1 MDSAFT
7 YGTPVTG
14 KSFLGRKKDVNILCN
29 LLAQRENIV
38 LIAPPKCGKASL
50 IQQVFLQMRVS
61 KEIFSAAEVEL
72 RDVRDRVTFLRRLG
86 DTVIRQFATTPLEF
100 RELIDQQLGG
110 THFVFDQRSF
120 SEDGGILSLNWDPDE
135 ADIRAIL
142 TLPCTLSRLRDKRL
156 ILILKEFQ
164 NLRFLDGWE
173 TLFKQME
180 DVIKEQRTFIEAP
193 QCSWLMTGSRVN
205 AMKDIFEHGHWFHRL
220 VEIHCP
226 TPVEENE
233 ITEYVVR
240 GFLAGGKVVDRE
252 LLKGAITLM
261 KGNLHYINHFFAICD
276 HLSKGYI
283 MEPVLLEALGHL
295 IAIHEPRFQ
304 AMTDDL
310 TNFQV
315 SLLRAFTE
323 GHTRF
328 SSADVIQ
335 RYGLNSSA
343 NVKRLKDAL
352 SKKEILTFGDGD
364 EPSFIDPLYE
374 YWIKKY
380 FFRQALEI

>member
-14 KSFLGRKKDVNILCN
+14 KQFLGRKKDVNILCN
-29 LLAQRENIV
+29 LLAQRENII
-38 LIAPPKCGKASL
+38 LIGAPKCGKSSL

-61 KEIFSAAEVEL
+61 KEVFSAAEVEL

-100 RELIDQQLGG
+100 REIIEQQLGG
-110 THFVFDQRSF
+110 THFVFDPRSF

-142 TLPCTLSRLRDKRL
+142 TLPYTLSRLRDKRL
-156 ILILKEFQ
+156 ILILREFQ
-164 NLRFLDGWE
+164 NIRFLDRWE
-173 TLFKQME
+173 SVLKEME
-180 DVIKEQRTFIEAP
+180 NVIKEQRSYLEAP

-205 AMKDIFEHGHWFHRL
+205 AMKELFEHWRWFHRL
-220 VEIHCP
+220 AEIHYP
-226 TPVEENE
+226 GPVEENE
-233 ITEYVVR
+233 ITEYIVR

-252 LLKGAITLM
+252 LLKGAISLL
-261 KGNLHYINHFFAICD
+261 KGNLHYLNHFFAICD

-283 MEPVLLEALGHL
+283 MEPVLLEALGDL
-295 IAIHEPRFQ
+295 IAIHEPRFLSI
-304 AMTDDL
+304 MDDL

-328 SSADVIQ
+328 SSAEVIQ
-335 RYGLNSSA
+335 HYGLNSSA

-352 SKKEILTFGDGD
+352 SKKEILTFGEND
-364 EPSFIDPLYE
+364 EPEFIDPLFE
-374 YWIKKY
+374 CWIKKY

>member
-72 RDVRDRVTFLRRLG
+72 RDVRDRVTFLSRLG

-142 TLPCTLSRLRDKRL
+142 TLPYTLSRLRDKRL

-205 AMKDIFEHGHWFHRL
+205 AMKEIFEHGRWFHRL

>member
-1 MDSAFT
+1 MNSAFT

-14 KSFLGRKKDVNILCN
+14 KHFLGRKKDVNILCN
-29 LLAQRENIV
+29 LIAQRENIV
-38 LIAPPKCGKASL
+38 LIGAPKTGKRSL
-50 IQQVFLQMRVS
+50 IQQVFLQMRTG
-61 KEIFSAAEVEL
+61 KETFSAAEVEL
-72 RDVRDRVTFLRRLG
+72 RDVRERVTFLRRLG
-86 DTVIRQFATTPLEF
+86 DTVIRQFATTPAEF
-100 RELIDQQLGG
+100 RDIITEHLGG

-120 SEDGGILSLNWDPDE
+120 SEDGGILSLGWDADE
-135 ADIRAIL
+135 SDIRAIL
-142 TLPCTLSRLRDKRL
+142 TLPFTLARLRDKRL
-156 ILILKEFQ
+156 ILILREFQ
-164 NLRFLDGWE
+164 NLCFLEGWE
-173 TLFKQME
+173 SLFKQME
-180 DVIKEQRTFIEAP
+180 DVIKEQRSLIEPP
-193 QCSWLMTGSRVN
+193 QCSFILTGSRVN
-205 AMKDIFEHGHWFHRL
+205 AMKEIFEHHRWFHRL
-220 VEIHCP
+220 VEIHYP
-226 TPVEENE
+226 GPVEENE

-252 LLKGAITLM
+252 LLKGAISLM
-261 KGNLHYINHFFAICD
+261 KGNLHYLNHFFSICD

-283 MEPVLLEALGHL
+283 MEPVLLEALGDL
-295 IAIHEPRFQ
+295 IAIHEPRFL

-328 SSADVIQ
+328 SSAEVIQ
-335 RYGLNSSA
+335 HYGLNSSA

-352 SKKEILTFGDGD
+352 SKKEILTFGEND
-364 EPSFIDPLYE
+364 EPSFIDPLFE

>member
-1 MDSAFT
+1 MDSAFN

-14 KSFLGRKKDVNILCN
+14 KNFLGRKKDINILGN

-38 LIAPPKCGKASL
+38 LISGPKGGKRSL
-50 IQQVFLQMRVS
+50 IQQAFLQMRLG
-61 KEIFSAAEVEL
+61 KEPFSAAEVEL
-72 RDVRDRVTFLRRLG
+72 RDVRERVTFLRRLG
-86 DTVIRQFATTPLEF
+86 DTVIRQFATTPAEF
-100 RELIDQQLGG
+100 RDIVSEHLGG
-110 THFVFDQRSF
+110 THFVFDPRSF
-120 SEDGGILSLNWDPDE
+120 AEDGGILSLGWDVDD
-135 ADIRAIL
+135 ADARAIL
-142 TLPCTLSRLRDKRL
+142 TLPYTLARLRDKRL
-156 ILILKEFQ
+156 VLILREFQ
-164 NLRFLDGWE
+164 NLRFLDDWE

-180 DVIKEQRTFIEAP
+180 DVIKEQRALIEPPQCTFI
-193 QCSWLMTGSRVN
+193 LTGSSVN
-205 AMKDIFEHGHWFHRL
+205 AMKEIFERRHWFHRL
-220 VEIHCP
+220 VEIHYLS
-226 TPVEENE
+226 PVEENE

-252 LLKGAITLM
+252 LLKGAISLM
-261 KGNLHYINHFFAICD
+261 KGNLHYLNHFFSICD

-283 MEPVLLEALGHL
+283 MEPVLLEALGDL
-295 IAIHEPRFQ
+295 ISIHEPRFQ
-304 AMTDDL
+304 ALTDDL

-315 SLLRAFTE
+315 NLLRAFTE

-352 SKKEILTFGDGD
+352 MKKEILTFGESD
-364 EPSFIDPLYE
+364 EPEFIDPLYE

-380 FFRQALEI
+380 FFHQALEI

>member
-14 KSFLGRKKDVNILCN
+14 KHFLGRKKDVNILCN
-29 LLAQRENIV
+29 LIAQRENIV
-38 LIAPPKCGKASL
+38 LIGAPKTGKRSL
-50 IQQVFLQMRVS
+50 IQQVFLQMRTG
-61 KEIFSAAEVEL
+61 KETFSAAEVEL
-72 RDVRDRVTFLRRLG
+72 RDVRERVTFLRRLG
-86 DTVIRQFATTPLEF
+86 DTVIRQFATTPAEF
-100 RELIDQQLGG
+100 RDIITEHLGG

-120 SEDGGILSLNWDPDE
+120 SEDGGILSLGWDADE
-135 ADIRAIL
+135 SDIRAIL
-142 TLPCTLSRLRDKRL
+142 TLPFTLARLRDKRL
-156 ILILKEFQ
+156 ILILREFQ
-164 NLRFLDGWE
+164 NLWFLEGWE
-173 TLFKQME
+173 SLFKQME
-180 DVIKEQRTFIEAP
+180 DVIKEQRSLIEPP
-193 QCSWLMTGSRVN
+193 QCSFILTGSRVN
-205 AMKDIFEHGHWFHRL
+205 AMKEIFEHHRWFHRL
-220 VEIHCP
+220 VEIHYP
-226 TPVEENE
+226 GPVEENE

-252 LLKGAITLM
+252 LLKGAISLM
-261 KGNLHYINHFFAICD
+261 KGNLHYLNHFFSICD

-283 MEPVLLEALGHL
+283 MEPVLLEALGDL
-295 IAIHEPRFQ
+295 IAIHEPRFL

-328 SSADVIQ
+328 SSAEVIQ
-335 RYGLNSSA
+335 HYGLNSSA

-352 SKKEILTFGDGD
+352 SKKEILTFGEND
-364 EPSFIDPLYE
+364 EPSFIDPLFE

>member
-14 KSFLGRKKDVNILCN
+14 KHFLGRKKDVNILCN
-29 LLAQRENIV
+29 LIAQRENIV
-38 LIAPPKCGKASL
+38 LIGAPKTGKRSL
-50 IQQVFLQMRVS
+50 IQQVFLQMRTG
-61 KEIFSAAEVEL
+61 KETFSAAEVEL
-72 RDVRDRVTFLRRLG
+72 RDVRERVTFLRRLG
-86 DTVIRQFATTPLEF
+86 DTVIRQFATTPAEF
-100 RELIDQQLGG
+100 RDIITEHLGG

-120 SEDGGILSLNWDPDE
+120 SEDGGILSLGWDADE
-135 ADIRAIL
+135 SDIRAIL
-142 TLPCTLSRLRDKRL
+142 TLPFTLARLRDKRL
-156 ILILKEFQ
+156 ILILREFQ
-164 NLRFLDGWE
+164 NLCFLEGWE
-173 TLFKQME
+173 SLFKQME
-180 DVIKEQRTFIEAP
+180 DVIKEQRSLIEPP
-193 QCSWLMTGSRVN
+193 QCSFILTGSRVN
-205 AMKDIFEHGHWFHRL
+205 AMKEIFEHHRWFHRL
-220 VEIHCP
+220 VEIHYP
-226 TPVEENE
+226 GPVEENE

-252 LLKGAITLM
+252 LLKGAISLM
-261 KGNLHYINHFFAICD
+261 KGNLHYLNHFFSICD

-283 MEPVLLEALGHL
+283 MEPVLLEALGDL
-295 IAIHEPRFQ
+295 IAIHEPRFL

-328 SSADVIQ
+328 SSAEVIQ
-335 RYGLNSSA
+335 HYGLNSSA

-352 SKKEILTFGDGD
+352 SKKEILTFGEND
-364 EPSFIDPLYE
+364 EPSFIDPLFE